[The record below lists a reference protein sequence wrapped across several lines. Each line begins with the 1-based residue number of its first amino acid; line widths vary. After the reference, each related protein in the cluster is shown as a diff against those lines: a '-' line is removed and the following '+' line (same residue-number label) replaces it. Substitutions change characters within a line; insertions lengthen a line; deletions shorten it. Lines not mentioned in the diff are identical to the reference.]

1 MVMSEEEAFWTL
13 VQMVEV
19 YLPIDYYSNLLGVLI
34 DLKVFKDL
42 MNRRLPNLC
51 QHLDN
56 FNFDVDLLLTK
67 WLICLFVN
75 HLPLETE
82 LVVWDLF
89 FIKGIQVLFRVA
101 LTLFQMME
109 EQILEAEDPGTI
121 YMIVDKFG
129 QSVDREAFLKN
140 ISSGI

>member
-51 QHLDN
+51 
-56 FNFDVDLLLTK
+56 
-67 WLICLFVN
+67 
-75 HLPLETE
+75 
-82 LVVWDLF
+82 
-89 FIKGIQVLFRVA
+89 
-101 LTLFQMME
+101 
-109 EQILEAEDPGTI
+109 
-121 YMIVDKFG
+121 
-129 QSVDREAFLKN
+129 
-140 ISSGI
+140 